1 MNGTKENIETTTS
14 LRVVVG
20 QEIKMKTLIYCAVLV
35 VPFNAMADE
44 TNAQQQNVDK
54 VLERVD
60 AAGQWVSATLE
71 KLADKLGTTVSYL
84 WPTYVKQVMAEGAKT
99 VGTGLF
105 LLALGI
111 FFYFRFQSRA
121 KAIKAE
127 DRTDT
132 DAGGYVVFSYVLL
145 LALSI
150 IGVCVAAGGVVDL
163 VAPEPTALKNIVEA
177 IKGLR

>member
-1 MNGTKENIETTTS
+1 
-14 LRVVVG
+14 
-20 QEIKMKTLIYCAVLV
+20 MKTLLCCVFLAISSS
-35 VPFNAMADE
+35 AMAEDKDPV
-44 TNAQQQNVDK
+44 QQQSMDK

-111 FFYFRFQSRA
+111 FFYLKFQRRA
-121 KAIKAE
+121 KIIISE
-127 DRTDT
+127 DARDT

-177 IKGLR
+177 VKGLR

>member
-1 MNGTKENIETTTS
+1 
-14 LRVVVG
+14 
-20 QEIKMKTLIYCAVLV
+20 MKTLLCCAVLAISSL
-35 VPFNAMADE
+35 AMAEDKDPV
-44 TNAQQQNVDK
+44 QQQSVDK

-84 WPTYVKQVMAEGAKT
+84 WPTYIKQVMAEGAKT
-99 VGTGLF
+99 IATGLF
-105 LLALGI
+105 LLALGV
-111 FFYFRFQSRA
+111 FFYLKLQRRA
-121 KAIKAE
+121 KAIISE
-127 DRTDT
+127 DARDT

-150 IGVCVAAGGVVDL
+150 TGVCVASGGVVDL

-177 IKGLR
+177 VRGLR